1 MNRGGLIG
9 LLLVAVLA
17 ATGVLWWTDPSGR
30 ALEQIESGYAQ
41 EEAAR
46 GPADAVQES
55 ELPVTESTPER
66 TQIATTPD
74 PEAAPRG
81 EPISRV
87 TGVIVGDRD
96 VFPSSDRSGVTVYCW
111 PGWYGLAPA
120 RVSSLRQLRGLQ
132 TTTTDAQGR
141 FSFDL
146 FIDDAHWVYAVGDSA
161 SSNPNGMRI
170 GTKPDVQLTMEM
182 RRLVG
187 SSYRL
192 EDPFDPRPIDAVR
205 RMEVN
210 LLDVPKAQ
218 VFDADKFPWTFFPRV
233 NGIRNSGEET
243 RHGTLVAWLP
253 PSAAPPFTARIRAEV
268 PGFLPVDA
276 LFPTPPFPSDG
287 EFPLEIIPI
296 DANASF
302 GEVVIQATGI
312 PEGVTAPFCE
322 SLTWKLVDEES
333 RQFIPVELGSPLELP
348 VRRVRVP
355 VGRYRL
361 DGYEHSNVRLDLT
374 GGTPIEVQAE
384 TSTLV
389 TADLS
394 ELNFW
399 VFQRDPDL
407 EDLRYLTP
415 PRIRVQN
422 HREPAF
428 PDWTEP
434 RQLVVLYPHEEDT
447 RIVISGDVFLD
458 GPQGPRT
465 EGRVTYY
472 TAGTDDD

>member
-17 ATGVLWWTDPSGR
+17 AAGVLWWTDPSGR

-41 EEAAR
+41 EEATR

-55 ELPVTESTPER
+55 ELPVTEPTPER
-66 TQIATTPD
+66 TQIETTPD

-81 EPISRV
+81 EPVSRV

-111 PGWYGLAPA
+111 PGWFGLAPA
-120 RVSSLRQLRGLQ
+120 KVNSLSQLKGLQ

-141 FSFDL
+141 FAFDL
-146 FIDDAHWVYAVGDSA
+146 FVDDAHWVYAVGASS
-161 SSNPNGMRI
+161 SSNPVGMRL
-170 GTKPDVQLTMEM
+170 GTKPGVQLTLEM

-192 EDPFDPRPIDAVR
+192 EDPNDLRPIDAVR
-205 RMEVN
+205 RMEID
-210 LLDVPKAQ
+210 LLDVPKAK
-218 VFDADKFPWTFFPRV
+218 VFDADNFPWAFFPRLR
-233 NGIRNSGEET
+233 GARDSGESA

-253 PSAAPPFTARIRAEV
+253 PSAAPPFTAQIRAEV

-276 LFPTPPFPSDG
+276 LFPTPPFPTEG
-287 EFPLEIIPI
+287 EFPLEVIPM
-296 DANASF
+296 DSNTSF
-302 GEVVIQATGI
+302 GEVVIEAKGI
-312 PEGVTAPFCE
+312 PEGVAFPFSAP
-322 SLTWKLVDEES
+322 LTWRLVEEETG
-333 RQFIPVELGSPLELP
+333 QQIPIELRSPLDLP
-348 VRRVRVP
+348 ARRVRVP
-355 VGRYRL
+355 IGSYRL
-361 DGYEHSNVRLDLT
+361 DGYEHSNVRLPLT
-374 GGTPIEVQAE
+374 EGTPIEVRSGE
-384 TSTLV
+384 STRV

-394 ELNFW
+394 TLNFW
-399 VFQRDPDL
+399 VFQRDPSLD
-407 EDLRYLTP
+407 DLRYLTP

-422 HREPAF
+422 HQEPGF
-428 PDWTEP
+428 SDWDEP
-434 RQLVVLYPHEEDT
+434 SQLVVIYPHEEGT
-447 RIVISGDVFLD
+447 RVVISGDVFLE